1 MPSALIN
8 VPRTA
13 KRGDIIEIKT
23 LMSHI
28 METGYRHLA
37 SGEIVPRDIITSF
50 SCRYNGTEIFRADL
64 YPAIAANPF
73 ITFFTT
79 ATESGKFEFEWIG
92 DKGFSE
98 TASRRM
104 RFAGIITLAAL
115 LTAGAVRATDIP
127 QNERRT
133 GYSFMTPDTQAMQ
146 DDDTAN
152 PGMLWVLDGDALWK
166 RKVGTAD
173 KACADCHGEARA
185 TMKGVAARYPAFDKA
200 LGRPVDLEQ
209 RINLCRV
216 NHQQASPLPYESRGL
231 LALTALVAQQSRGIA
246 IETGADPQLEPFL
259 AKGRE
264 LFMQR
269 QGQLNLGC
277 TNCHDDNWDKRLAGS
292 AITQAHPTGYPL
304 YRLEWQSLGS
314 LQRRLRACITGIR
327 AQAYDYGAPELVEL
341 ELYLMS
347 RARGM
352 AVEAPAV
359 RP

>member
-1 MPSALIN
+1 M
-8 VPRTA
+8 
-13 KRGDIIEIKT
+13 K
-23 LMSHI
+23 
-28 METGYRHLA
+28 LA
-37 SGEIVPRDIITSF
+37 GAIV
-50 SCRYNGTEIFRADL
+50 
-64 YPAIAANPF
+64 
-73 ITFFTT
+73 
-79 ATESGKFEFEWIG
+79 
-92 DKGFSE
+92 
-98 TASRRM
+98 
-104 RFAGIITLAAL
+104 AAL
-115 LTAGAVRATDIP
+115 LMAGAVGAAEIP
-127 QNERRT
+127 PAERRS
-133 GYSFMTPDTQAMQ
+133 GYSFMTPETRAMQ

-152 PGMLWVLDGDALWK
+152 PGMLWGLDGEALWK
-166 RKVGTAD
+166 RKTGSAG
-173 KACADCHGEARA
+173 KACADCHNDASV
-185 TMKGVAARYPAFDKA
+185 TMKGVAAHYPAFDKT

-209 RINLCRV
+209 RINLCRT
-216 NHQQASPLPYESRGL
+216 NHQQASPLAYESRDL
-231 LALTALVAQQSRGIA
+231 LALTAFVARQSRGVP
-246 IETGADPQLEPFL
+246 IETGSDPQLEPFI

-277 TNCHDDNWDKRLAGS
+277 ANCHDDNWDKRLAGS

-352 AVEAPAV
+352 PIEAPAV